1 MSKRILYFSSL
12 ASLFAVWVVGQV
24 PQPTIP
30 GQLRPPVPGLPN
42 TKIPTPGN
50 KEASPAA
57 NGFTGDGKA
66 PNVPAGQ
73 DNRAINAP
81 NPNDICPVA
90 FKFEKLSAEA
100 LGYLYRQLTG
110 RRVIMSAEVKDLELY
125 FVQPP
130 PITYGEALE
139 LLKAACLMHGFVF
152 SPGGDGWD
160 RLSAAA
166 GTFKPPLDGNIP
178 FITNEVSL
186 PDSNGV
192 VRYVMGLKHIKPDEA
207 TRVFQTVLGGAFNTY
222 GTIVAVPNAASLV
235 ITDNVSL
242 IRFLIELQKKI
253 DVPSSEIETKFL
265 KVQYGDVEELSAT
278 LSELFT
284 AQTGAQSTAGTQRV
298 QANTIPIPQG
308 GGLTMPNLPTGA
320 GSSNAGEA
328 PPVQI
333 IPDLRTNR
341 IFVMARPIDV
351 VFVET
356 LVKQFDVESDS
367 RNFMRRKLRFLP
379 VGDFLDV
386 AGDALTRA
394 FGGSA
399 EGGGA
404 GGGGRAQTSTSTGR
418 GAGSSLG
425 AGGGRSSRGGAG
437 TSQFGGGSSGGGFG
451 GNSGI
456 GGGSSFGGG
465 SGSSFGG
472 GGGGGG
478 FSGSG
483 TEGDIRPVSLIV
495 GRTLLVADKISN
507 SIVVQGPPSGVE
519 IINNLLDEID
529 VKADQVMISTVFG
542 QLTLGDRK
550 VLGTDW
556 IRSLKSTGD
565 GSLGF
570 NSGNV
575 IPTGNAVFNSG
586 LGLYG
591 TLGNSLDFYLRAIQD
606 NSDFNVISTPS
617 IVANNNQTGVISSGQ
632 EIAVPA
638 NAFNGGLNGGQTTN
652 IEYRRVELSLQVT
665 PLVNDENTVTL
676 NIELISQGVGNNRTI
691 GSGEN
696 AFVVPDIINRQLLT
710 TITVPNN
717 ETVVLGG
724 LITKEISKTVNGIP
738 YLKEIPGLGRLFSS
752 KTTTDNRNEL
762 LIFIHPQIIRDKSTE
777 DRANT
782 WMDNRYEM
790 SDDIRRTM
798 DDTSLLPPLPAPV
811 AGKNSNETKFN
822 KPTSSTNTPAKLI
835 ETPKAPK
842 ARPVSSTV
850 SRFR

>member
-24 PQPTIP
+24 PQPTVP
-30 GQLRPPVPGLPN
+30 GQLRPPVPGVPN
-42 TKIPTPGN
+42 TKVPAAEN
-50 KEASPAA
+50 KEAGPKAF
-57 NGFTGDGKA
+57 GVTPDGKL
-66 PNVPAGQ
+66 PNLPAGQ

-81 NPNDICPVA
+81 NPNDVCTIGLN
-90 FKFEKLSAEA
+90 FEKCNAQVLS
-100 LGYLYRQLTG
+100 YLYRQLTG
-110 RRVIMSAEVKDLELY
+110 RRVVMSAEVKDLELY

-139 LLKAACLMHGFVF
+139 LLKAACLIHGFVF

-160 RLSAAA
+160 QLSAAA
-166 GTFKPPLDGNIP
+166 SSVKPPLSGNIP

-186 PDSNGV
+186 PDSNVV
-192 VRYVMGLKHIKPDEA
+192 VRYVMALKHIKPDEA

-235 ITDNVSL
+235 ITDNVAL

-253 DVPSSEIETKFL
+253 DVPSSDIETKFL

-298 QANTIPIPQG
+298 QQNNIPVTPQG
-308 GGLTMPNLPTGA
+308 GGIINMPNMPSGA
-320 GSSNAGEA
+320 GSSNAVEA

-351 VFVET
+351 VFVEN

-394 FGGSA
+394 FGGAA
-399 EGGGA
+399 EGGSA
-404 GGGGRAQTSTSTGR
+404 GGGGRAATATSTGR
-418 GAGSSLG
+418 GASSSLG
-425 AGGGRSSRGGAG
+425 AGTGRSSRGGAG
-437 TSQFGGGSSGGGFG
+437 TSQFGGAGGASGGGFG
-451 GNSGI
+451 GNTGF
-456 GGGSSFGGG
+456 GGGSSFSGGGGIGTGG
-465 SGSSFGG
+465 SGGL
-472 GGGGGG
+472 
-478 FSGSG
+478 SGAD
-483 TEGDIRPVSLIV
+483 GDIRPVSLIV

-550 VLGTDW
+550 TLGADW
-556 IRSLKSTGD
+556 VRSLKDTGD

-575 IPTGNAVFNSG
+575 LPTGNGVFNGG

-591 TLGNSLDFYLRAIQD
+591 TLGNSLDFYVRAIQD

-617 IVANNNQTGVISSGQ
+617 IVANNNQTGLISSGQ
-632 EIAVPA
+632 QIAVPA
-638 NAFNGGLNGGQTTN
+638 NSFNGGLNGGQTTN
-652 IEYRRVELSLQVT
+652 IEYRDVVLSLQVT

-676 NIELISQGVGNNRTI
+676 NIELISQGVGNNRSI
-691 GSGEN
+691 GSGDN
-696 AFVVPDIINRQLLT
+696 AFVVPDIIQRTLLT
-710 TITVPNN
+710 TVTVPNN
-717 ETVVLGG
+717 QTVVLGG
-724 LITKEISKTVNGIP
+724 LITKESSESVKGIP
-738 YLKEIPGLGRLFSS
+738 YLSQIPGLGRLFST
-752 KTTTDNRNEL
+752 KTTDINRNEL
-762 LIFIHPQIIRDKSTE
+762 LIFIQPQIIRDKNSE
-777 DRANT
+777 DRVNT
-782 WMDNRYEM
+782 WMDNRYDM
-790 SDDIRRTM
+790 SDEMRRSM
-798 DDTSLLPPLPAPV
+798 DDTSLLPPLVAPPV
-811 AGKNSNETKFN
+811 GKNSNASPTA
-822 KPTSSTNTPAKLI
+822 KPASVPSTPAKAVD
-835 ETPKAPK
+835 TSTAPK
-842 ARPVSSTV
+842 ARPTNVTSN
-850 SRFR
+850 RFR

>member
-12 ASLFAVWVVGQV
+12 ATLFVVWVVGQV
-24 PQPTIP
+24 PQPAVPGVRPTIP
-30 GQLRPPVPGLPN
+30 GVPNP
-42 TKIPTPGN
+42 KIPTPA
-50 KEASPAA
+50 KKDASPI
-57 NGFTGDGKA
+57 T
-66 PNVPAGQ
+66 NVPAGE

-90 FKFEKLSAEA
+90 FKFEKLTAET

-152 SPGGDGWD
+152 TPGGDGWD
-160 RLSAAA
+160 RLTAAA
-166 GTFKPPLDGNIP
+166 GTVKPPLDGNIP
-178 FITNEVSL
+178 LIPNEISL
-186 PDSNGV
+186 PDTNVV
-192 VRYVMGLKHIKPDEA
+192 VRYVMPLKHIKPDEA
-207 TRVFQTVLGGAFNTY
+207 TRVFQTVLGGTFNTY
-222 GTIVAVPNAASLV
+222 GSIVAVPNAASLV

-242 IRFLIELQKKI
+242 IRFLIDLQKKI
-253 DVPSSEIETKFL
+253 DVPSSDIETKFI
-265 KVQYGDVEELSAT
+265 KVQFGDVEELSAT
-278 LSELFT
+278 LSELFS
-284 AQTGAQSTAGTQRV
+284 AQAGAQSTAGTQRI
-298 QANTIPIPQG
+298 QQNNIPSPQG
-308 GGLTMPNLPTGA
+308 IVPNMPAGP

-351 VFVET
+351 LFVEN

-367 RNFMRRKLRFLP
+367 RNFLRRKLRFLP

-399 EGGGA
+399 DGSAGGA
-404 GGGGRAQTSTSTGR
+404 GGGGRAATATSTGR
-418 GAGSSLG
+418 GTGSSLG
-425 AGGGRSSRGGAG
+425 SGSGRSGRGGAG
-437 TSQFGGGSSGGGFG
+437 TSQFGGSSSGGGFG
-451 GNSGI
+451 GNTGI

-465 SGSSFGG
+465 SSSGIGG
-472 GGGGGG
+472 GGLGGGG
-478 FSGSG
+478 LSGSN
-483 TEGDIRPVSLIV
+483 GDIRPVSLIV

-542 QLTLGDRK
+542 QLTLGDRTT
-550 VLGTDW
+550 LGADW
-556 IRSLKSTGD
+556 VRSLKDTGNA
-565 GSLGF
+565 SLGF

-575 IPTGNAVFNSG
+575 LPTGNATFNSG

-591 TLGNSLDFYLRAIQD
+591 TLGKSLDFYIRAIQED
-606 NSDFNVISTPS
+606 SDFNVISTPS
-617 IVANNNQTGVISSGQ
+617 IVAANNQTGLISSGQ
-632 EIAVPA
+632 QIAVPA
-638 NAFNGGLNGGQTTN
+638 NSFNGGLNGGQTTN
-652 IEYRRVELSLQVT
+652 IEYRDVVLSLQVI

-676 NIELISQGVGNNRTI
+676 QIELISQGVGNNRSI

-696 AFVVPDIINRQLLT
+696 AFVVPDIIQRTLVT
-710 TITVPNN
+710 TVTVPNN

-724 LITKEISKTVNGIP
+724 LITKESSDSVKGIP
-738 YLKEIPGLGRLFSS
+738 YLSRIPGLGRLFST
-752 KTTTDNRNEL
+752 KTTDINRNEL
-762 LIFIHPQIIRDKSTE
+762 LIFIQPQIIRDKNSE
-777 DRANT
+777 DRVNT
-782 WMDNRYEM
+782 WMDNRYDM
-790 SDDIRRTM
+790 SDDMRRSM

-811 AGKNSNETKFN
+811 AGKNGNAN
-822 KPTSSTNTPAKLI
+822 SSTKPVPANSAPTKPND
-835 ETPKAPK
+835 TSKAPK
-842 ARPVSSTV
+842 ARPVSTMSN
-850 SRFR
+850 RFR